1 MEIVSAAKATVRTW
15 LGQYWPERARARE
28 LARQYRAMFES
39 CPDAVADLLT
49 FGCYFDSTVG
59 ETPDATLIN
68 TGKRELAL
76 HLIAMSRITPADLR
90 HLQERAERT
99 DHE

>member
-1 MEIVSAAKATVRTW
+1 MEIISAAKATVRAWVT
-15 LGQYWPERARARE
+15 QYWPNRAKARDV
-28 LARQYRAMFES
+28 ARQYRAMFES

-49 FGCYFDSTVG
+49 MGCFYDSTIG
-59 ETPDATLIN
+59 DTSDATLIN

-76 HLIAMSRITPADLR
+76 HLISMSKLTPADLR
-90 HLQERAERT
+90 HLQDRTERT